1 MRAEQMSRRV
11 LTVYSQWRRSDTSP
25 SGVMRVWVCP
35 SDHRTPRAK
44 GNRMQRLETSDDG
57 QYEDY
62 LTGCY
67 LTMLRL
73 GTPTREGLLRAG
85 LGHQDIDQATAILAS
100 RHLITPLGDG
110 TWEIVPP
117 ETALPRLAGALEARA
132 RSTRATAGELG
143 AIWRQSMTDPGEATL
158 MGVEMLRSIDQVVH
172 AAYALVASAEVRIR
186 LFLDDSPASVRLIRD
201 DPLVLGRPQVPLSA
215 ITLVV
220 DVALFAHDDVLSTLE
235 ASARAGVRVAV
246 ADGLPFSGL
255 IVDDKTALVDLS
267 RHDARADGS
276 FVVRRLPAVAALAA
290 MCDVA
295 FELSTPMGPTLAV
308 RSGEAEGA
316 PLEERDRRVLS
327 LLASGATDQQISRSL
342 GVSTRTVERRVS
354 HLMQA
359 LAAATR
365 FQAGAQA
372 ARRGWI

>member
-1 MRAEQMSRRV
+1 
-11 LTVYSQWRRSDTSP
+11 
-25 SGVMRVWVCP
+25 
-35 SDHRTPRAK
+35 
-44 GNRMQRLETSDDG
+44 MQRLETADDG
-57 QYEDY
+57 QFEDY

-73 GTPTREGLLRAG
+73 GTPTRQGLLSAG
-85 LGHQDIDQATAILAS
+85 LDLQDIDQATAILAN
-100 RHLITPLGDG
+100 RHLITPVGEG
-110 TWEIVPP
+110 AWEIVPP

-158 MGVEMLRSIDQVVH
+158 VGVEMLRSIDQVVH

-186 LFLDDSPASVRLIRD
+186 QFLDDSPASRRLIED
-201 DPLVLGRPQVPLSA
+201 DPLVLGRPQIPLSA

-220 DVALFAHDDVLSTLE
+220 DVALFAHDDVLATLE
-235 ASARAGVRVAV
+235 ASALAGVRIAV

-255 IVDDKTALVDLS
+255 IVDDKAALVDLS
-267 RHDARADGS
+267 RHDERADGS

-290 MCDVA
+290 MCDIA

-308 RSGEAEGA
+308 RSGESEGA
-316 PLEERDRRVLS
+316 PLAERDRRVLS

-342 GVSTRTVERRVS
+342 GVSTRTVERRVAT
-354 HLMQA
+354 LMQG

-365 FQAGAQA
+365 FQAGVQA